1 MPTIFTKVFVLLN
14 VFFFITVMSQSN
26 SDQNSVCVQMSEP
39 VSNPYS
45 ERQVSYEETEELP
58 STIEKFGY
66 FFNEFGQLRHIET
79 GEPFKF
85 QAKDNDNDYNQRRYE
100 ALGELITEHVYQL
113 LLSEG
118 KLKKISIPVDATDT
132 EPQTFIFL
140 SEDAMTNSDRLV
152 VFIHGSGVVRA
163 GQWARKLI
171 INDCINSGTQLP
183 FIKRAQGLGY
193 GVVVLNTNDNTRI
206 ADGKK
211 VFIRGSE
218 SPEKHA
224 TYVWKEIIQ
233 KAAARHIAV
242 VAHSYGGVVLMDLV
256 KKFEKFFHDRVFAV
270 ALTDSVHSIRH
281 QMVAQS
287 SLRWL
292 QKVACNW
299 VSSPEPLDTP
309 MRIRDSNDLPRVSA
323 GHPSHEMTSWS
334 SFTSIFEF
342 LDNKYHQVALESPI
356 EPKKLREEF

>member
-1 MPTIFTKVFVLLN
+1 MSFCHSALYDVSFSLSWLAIYT

-26 SDQNSVCVQMSEP
+26 PDQNLKCMPMSEP
-39 VSNPYS
+39 VSNSHS
-45 ERQVSYEETEELP
+45 ERQVSYEETEEHP
-58 STIEKFGY
+58 STIEMFGY
-66 FFNEFGQLRHIET
+66 SFNEHGLLRHIET

-85 QAKDNDNDYNQRRYE
+85 QAKENDHDYNQRRYE

-118 KLKKISIPVDATDT
+118 KLKKKSIPVRKSYFLIH
-132 EPQTFIFL
+132 TFIFL
-140 SEDAMTNSDRLV
+140 SEDALTNSDRLV

-171 INDCINSGTQLP
+171 INDGINSGTQLP
-183 FIKRAQGLGY
+183 FIKRAHGLGY

-206 ADGKK
+206 VDGKK

-224 TYVWKEIIQ
+224 KYVWKEVIQ
-233 KAAARHIAV
+233 KSAARHIAV

-292 QKVACNW
+292 QK
-299 VSSPEPLDTP
+299 
-309 MRIRDSNDLPRVSA
+309 
-323 GHPSHEMTSWS
+323 
-334 SFTSIFEF
+334 
-342 LDNKYHQVALESPI
+342 
-356 EPKKLREEF
+356 